1 MTGTPRAGPYVTEAF
16 PGNQSGRNQSLMG
29 RLSVRATVI
38 FSQIM
43 RSSSGRSK
51 YLMEYRPISEG
62 FIAYFRDLG
71 LLPDCSPFFVLAERS
86 PYGEGFSSV
95 GLQGRLLKLPA
106 T

>member
-1 MTGTPRAGPYVTEAF
+1 MTGTLRAGPYVTEAF
-16 PGNQSGRNQSLMG
+16 PGNQSRRNPLLMG
-29 RLSVRATVI
+29 RLSVRAAVI

-43 RSSSGRSK
+43 RSSSGGSK
-51 YLMEYRPISEG
+51 YLKEYRPISEG

-86 PYGEGFSSV
+86 PYGEEFPSV

>member
-16 PGNQSGRNQSLMG
+16 PGNQSRRNQSLMG
-29 RLSVRATVI
+29 RLLVRAAVV
-38 FSQIM
+38 FQIM
-43 RSSSGRSK
+43 RSSSWGSK

-71 LLPDCSPFFVLAERS
+71 LLPDYSPFFVLAERS
-86 PYGEGFSSV
+86 PYGEEFSSV
-95 GLQGRLLKLPA
+95 GLQGRQLPA